1 MPNTEEPS
9 NVGTNGHVNEKDGV
23 QETPDVEVEERDPES
38 EDENEGNEAASL
50 SINNEQDSS
59 RLSVNGEGV
68 LTPGRLMTASPVQLT
83 DDSEGDEDSSDIDEE
98 EEEEEDAD
106 DDEPALKYDLLGGST
121 PILLEKDSAS
131 TLAVSTKY
139 LVRDKPTL
147 MPPSLTNISRSSLWA
162 PITA

>member
-9 NVGTNGHVNEKDGV
+9 NVGTNEHVNEKDGV
-23 QETPDVEVEERDPES
+23 QETPDVEVEGRGPES

-50 SINNEQDSS
+50 SINNEQDGS
-59 RLSVNGEGV
+59 RLSANGEGV

-147 MPPSLTNISRSSLWA
+147 MAPSLTNISRNSLWA

>member
-50 SINNEQDSS
+50 SINNEQDNS

-68 LTPGRLMTASPVQLT
+68 LTPGRLVTASPVQLT
-83 DDSEGDEDSSDIDEE
+83 DDSEGDEDSSDIDDDD
-98 EEEEEDAD
+98 EEEDAD

-121 PILLEKDSAS
+121 PMLLEKDSAS

-147 MPPSLTNISRSSLWA
+147 MPPSLTNISRYSLWA

>member
-68 LTPGRLMTASPVQLT
+68 LTPGRLVTASPVQLT

-98 EEEEEDAD
+98 EDDAD

-147 MPPSLTNISRSSLWA
+147 IPPSLTSISRNSLWA